1 MPGPRKKWIGQLQ
14 RLLVRR
20 PTKYVASAVGAVT
33 QRRVLKDVERYCM
46 FIGYPDSGHSLV
58 GSLLDAHRN
67 CVISHELNVLRF
79 LRGGMTR
86 GQILWL
92 ILDADTD
99 FTSRQR
105 KHSGYDYTVPKEWQ
119 GRFEKLQVIGDKRG
133 GTSSQLL
140 AKHPDLLHRLEKK
153 MAVDVRYIHV
163 VRNPFD
169 NITTI
174 HTRTGMELKEA
185 ITFYFRLCDA
195 VVRVKERVREGSLF
209 DLRLESL
216 IEDPKR
222 SLADLCVFLGLEPEE
237 RYLENCAGVVFP
249 SPRRTRTKVSWPA
262 DAVKVVDDR
271 ISQFDHLSGYSFD
284 T

>member
-1 MPGPRKKWIGQLQ
+1 MPRPGKKSIDQLQ
-14 RLLVRR
+14 RWLIRR

-33 QRRVLKDVERYCM
+33 HRRVFKDVETYCM

-92 ILDADTD
+92 ILDADRE
-99 FTSRQR
+99 FTSRGR
-105 KHSGYDYTVPKEWQ
+105 KHGGYGYMVPKEWQ
-119 GRFEKLQVIGDKRG
+119 GRFEKLQVIGDKKG

-140 AKHPDLLHRLEKK
+140 AKHLDLLHCLEKT
-153 MAVDVRYIHV
+153 MGVDVRYIHV
-163 VRNPFD
+163 FRNPFD

-174 HTRTGMELKEA
+174 HTRTGTELKEA
-185 ITFYFRLCDA
+185 ISTYFRLCDTI
-195 VVRVKERVREGSLF
+195 VRVKKRVREGSLF

-262 DAVKVVDDR
+262 DAVKAVDDR
-271 ISQFDHLSGYSFD
+271 VSQFPYLSGYSFD

>member
-1 MPGPRKKWIGQLQ
+1 MPRRGKKWVGQLQ
-14 RLLVRR
+14 RWLVGL

-33 QRRVLKDVERYCM
+33 HRKVFKDVETYCM

-58 GSLLDAHRN
+58 GSLLDAHRH

-79 LRGGMTR
+79 LRGGLTR

-92 ILDADTD
+92 ILDADRE
-99 FTSRQR
+99 FTSRGR
-105 KHSGYDYTVPKEWQ
+105 KHGGYDYMVPKEWH
-119 GRFEKLQVIGDKRG
+119 GRFEKLLVIGDKRG
-133 GTSSQLL
+133 GTSTQLL
-140 AKHPDLLHRLEKK
+140 AKHLDLLHRLEKT
-153 MAVDVRYIHV
+153 MAVDVLYIHV
-163 VRNPFD
+163 LRNPFD

-174 HTRTGMELKEA
+174 HTRTGMELNEA
-185 ITFYFRLCDA
+185 ISFYFRLCDT
-195 VVRVKERVREGSLF
+195 VVRVKERVPEGSLF

-216 IEDPKR
+216 IENPKR

-249 SPRRTRTKVSWPA
+249 SARLTRTKVSWPA
-262 DAVKVVDDR
+262 DAVKAVDDR
-271 ISQFDHLSGYSFD
+271 ISQFPHLSGYSFD